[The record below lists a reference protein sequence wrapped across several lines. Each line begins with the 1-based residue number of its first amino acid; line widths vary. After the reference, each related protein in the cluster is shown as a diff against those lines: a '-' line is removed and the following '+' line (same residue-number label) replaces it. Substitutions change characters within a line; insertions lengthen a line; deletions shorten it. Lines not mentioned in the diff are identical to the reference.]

1 MKRKNILKFLSLL
14 GMGSFVMLAAAS
26 CTTPVNPT
34 PNPKPTPNPE
44 PKPHPMPNP
53 PSGGMNGGDTNPGNG
68 GGMMGD
74 NPNPGNTTPE
84 QQLATARKTLT
95 DLIGT
100 ENTNVALYADYAKIQ
115 STLSTAYMTAKTAS
129 ENTSATL
136 DNLRSA
142 STTLQTAIDKAVSD
156 KNDFNNQNA
165 DLVSA
170 YTSLKDAVKSET
182 TNLEG
187 LSDANYTAIKD
198 NLTTYYGKA
207 KNILTATLYPESG
220 EIPKVDAVKVV
231 NNFITNANSNIE
243 QWKNNAN
250 MLSDSFLKKTLDKE
264 QLTSNAELQQPA
276 NYSFV
281 AYNQDITNPTYNFAK
296 RVVWKPQEGRSS
308 TYVPLENQGDLTD
321 VSWIYSLAG
330 NETKYSF
337 TFANYGTTTGYLYFP
352 YKSVKSSDNVA
363 LQYKLNGAS
372 PVSIDFNNSAISPSQ
387 ESASDADG
395 SEMATTADDS
405 SPKSQVKA
413 EKASSTSDVSTSA
426 VNSAPSVDQIKVAKI
441 ILSELKF
448 GQNTIEFSV
457 PTGQDKVAP
466 MIGNMYISST
476 DKNDNLVYND
486 IFSNILDKQDE
497 PTSVTVNLLKGYS
510 LAADHSTYFY
520 QFSSSNGMNESN
532 PTYLVGFIGGR
543 GNRNNL
549 NSSVTAD
556 NKVASPS
563 FQTSDRTLTIYVNV
577 PKDGQY
583 YIKGSYLTSDNR
595 NLKFTTTATANN
607 SITFTVKGKN
617 NWSTLGTFNT
627 ANNNDIETSGSSSSG
642 QANESKTIKLN
653 KGLNKVVI
661 GSVMINNRYPGA
673 PYIGNLKFTLM
684 SPTMMEAKK

>member
-1 MKRKNILKFLSLL
+1 M
-14 GMGSFVMLAAAS
+14 
-26 CTTPVNPT
+26 
-34 PNPKPTPNPE
+34 
-44 PKPHPMPNP
+44 
-53 PSGGMNGGDTNPGNG
+53 
-68 GGMMGD
+68 
-74 NPNPGNTTPE
+74 
-84 QQLATARKTLT
+84 
-95 DLIGT
+95 
-100 ENTNVALYADYAKIQ
+100 
-115 STLSTAYMTAKTAS
+115 
-129 ENTSATL
+129 
-136 DNLRSA
+136 
-142 STTLQTAIDKAVSD
+142 
-156 KNDFNNQNA
+156 
-165 DLVSA
+165 
-170 YTSLKDAVKSET
+170 
-182 TNLEG
+182 
-187 LSDANYTAIKD
+187 SDANYTAIKD

-207 KNILTATLYPESG
+207 KNILTATLYPASG

-231 NNFITNANSNIE
+231 NNFITNANNNIE

-250 MLSDSFLKKTLDKE
+250 ILSDSFLKKTLDKQ

-281 AYNQDITNPTYNFAK
+281 GYSKDITGHKYNFAK
-296 RVVWKPQEGRSS
+296 RIVWKPKMGSGS
-308 TYVPLENQGDLTD
+308 TYEPLENQGDLTE

-372 PVSIDFNNSAISPSQ
+372 PISIDFNNSAISPSQ

-486 IFSNILDKQDE
+486 IFSNTLDKQDE

-520 QFSSSNGMNESN
+520 QFSSSNRMNESN
-532 PTYLVGFIGGR
+532 PTYLVGYIGGR

-563 FQTSDRTLTIYVNV
+563 VQTSSRTLTIYVNA

-583 YIKGSYLTSDNR
+583 YIEGSYLTSNNR

-607 SITFTVKGKN
+607 SITYTVKGKN
-617 NWSTLGTFNT
+617 NWNTLGTFNT
-627 ANNNDIETSGSSSSG
+627 ANNDDIETSGSSSSG
-642 QANESKTIKLN
+642 QTNESKTIKLN

-661 GSVMINNRYPGA
+661 TSVMMKGENPGA
-673 PYIGNLKFTLM
+673 PYIGNLTFTLM
-684 SPTMMEAKK
+684 SPAMMDAKK

>member
-1 MKRKNILKFLSLL
+1 MKRKNILKFVSLL
-14 GMGSFVMLAAAS
+14 GIGSFVMLAAAS
-26 CTTPVNPT
+26 CTTAT
-34 PNPKPTPNPE
+34 TPTPNPE
-44 PKPHPMPNP
+44 PKPNPAPKPDPMPNP
-53 PSGGMNGGDTNPGNG
+53 GGGMMGGMNGGDTNPGND
-68 GGMMGD
+68 GGMD
-74 NPNPGNTTPE
+74 NAA
-84 QQLATARKTLT
+84 QQLAAAKKELS
-95 DLIGT
+95 DLLAT
-100 ENTNVALYADYAKIQ
+100 QSSNLATYADYANIQ
-115 STLSTAYMTAKTAS
+115 NTLTAAYTTAKSTS
-129 ENTSATL
+129 DNTSATL
-136 DNLRSA
+136 EQVKSA
-142 STTLQTAIDKAVSD
+142 KTTLQTAIDKAASD

-170 YTSLKDAVKSET
+170 YTSLKDSVKSET

-187 LSDANYTAIKD
+187 LSDANYIAIKD

-207 KNILTATLYPESG
+207 KDILTATLYPASG

-250 MLSDSFLKKTLDKE
+250 MLSDSFLKKTLDKQ

-281 AYNQDITNPTYNFAK
+281 GYSKDITDHKYNFAK

-372 PVSIDFNNSAISPSQ
+372 PVSINFNNSAISSSQ

-395 SEMATTADDS
+395 SQMATTASDS
-405 SPKSQVKA
+405 SPESQVEA
-413 EKASSTSDVSTSA
+413 EKASSTSDLSTSA
-426 VNSAPSVDQIKVAKI
+426 VNSAPSVDEIKVAKI

-549 NSSVTAD
+549 NSSNAT
-556 NKVASPS
+556 NNQVASPS
-563 FQTSDRTLTIYVNV
+563 VQTSSRTLTIYVNA

-583 YIKGSYLTSDNR
+583 YIKGSYLTSDKR
-595 NLKFTTTATANN
+595 NLIFTTTATANN

-617 NWSTLGTFNT
+617 NWNTLGTFNT
-627 ANNNDIETSGSSSSG
+627 ADNNDIETSGSSSSG
-642 QANESKTIKLN
+642 QTNELKTIKLN

-661 GSVMINNRYPGA
+661 GSVMMDSKNPGA

>member
-1 MKRKNILKFLSLL
+1 MKRKNILKFVSLL
-14 GMGSFVMLAAAS
+14 GIGSFVMLAAAS
-26 CTTPVNPT
+26 CTSATTPTPNPT

-44 PKPHPMPNP
+44 PKPDPMPNP

-68 GGMMGD
+68 GGMD
-74 NPNPGNTTPE
+74 NAAQE
-84 QQLATARKTLT
+84 LAAARTALT
-95 DLIGT
+95 NLLSSK
-100 ENTNVALYADYAKIQ
+100 NTNVQMYADYANIQ
-115 STLSTAYMTAKTAS
+115 NTLIAAYTTAKSTS
-129 ENTSATL
+129 DNTSATL
-136 DNLRSA
+136 EQVKSA
-142 STTLQTAIDKAVSD
+142 TSTLQTAIDKAVSD
-156 KNDFNNQNA
+156 KNDFNSQNA

-207 KNILTATLYPESG
+207 KNILTATLYPASG

-250 MLSDSFLKKTLDKE
+250 MLSDSFLKKTLDKQ

-281 AYNQDITNPTYNFAK
+281 GYSKDITDHKYNFAK
-296 RVVWKPQEGRSS
+296 RIVWKPQEGQSS

-363 LQYKLNGAS
+363 LQYKLNDAS
-372 PVSIDFNNSAISPSQ
+372 PVSINFNNSAISSSQ

-395 SEMATTADDS
+395 SQMATTASDS
-405 SPKSQVKA
+405 SAESQVEA
-413 EKASSTSDVSTSA
+413 EKGSSTSDVSTSA
-426 VNSAPSVDQIKVAKI
+426 VNSAPSVDEIKVAKI

-486 IFSNILDKQDE
+486 IFSNTLDKQDE

-549 NSSVTAD
+549 NSSNAT
-556 NKVASPS
+556 NNQVASPS
-563 FQTSDRTLTIYVNV
+563 VQTSSRTLTIYVNA

-583 YIKGSYLTSDNR
+583 YIKGSYLTSDKR
-595 NLKFTTTATANN
+595 NLIFTTTATANN

-617 NWSTLGTFNT
+617 NWNTLGTFNT
-627 ANNNDIETSGSSSSG
+627 ADNNDIETSGSSSSG
-642 QANESKTIKLN
+642 QPNELKTIKLN

-661 GSVMINNRYPGA
+661 GSVMMDNKNPGA

>member
-1 MKRKNILKFLSLL
+1 
-14 GMGSFVMLAAAS
+14 MLTAAS
-26 CTTPVNPT
+26 CTSATT
-34 PNPKPTPNPE
+34 PTPNPE
-44 PKPHPMPNP
+44 PKPDPMPNP
-53 PSGGMNGGDTNPGNG
+53 PSGNMNGENTNPTSGGNMNGGNTNPGG
-68 GGMMGD
+68 GQGMMD
-74 NPNPGNTTPE
+74 SAAQELTAARTALTSL
-84 QQLATARKTLT
+84 LASKNA
-95 DLIGT
+95 
-100 ENTNVALYADYAKIQ
+100 NVEMYSDYAKIKND
-115 STLSTAYMTAKTAS
+115 LTAAYITAKSTS
-129 ENTSATL
+129 DNTSAAL
-136 DNLRSA
+136 EQVKSA
-142 STTLQTAIDKAVSD
+142 TSTLQTAIDKAASD
-156 KNDFNNQNA
+156 KNDFNNLNA

-187 LSDANYTAIKD
+187 LSDANYIAIKD

-207 KNILTATLYPESG
+207 KNILTATLYPASG

-243 QWKNNAN
+243 EWKNNAN
-250 MLSDSFLKKTLDKE
+250 MLSDSFLKKTLDKQ

-281 AYNQDITNPTYNFAK
+281 GYSKDITDHKYNFAK
-296 RVVWKPQEGRSS
+296 RIVWKPKMGSGS
-308 TYVPLENQGDLTD
+308 TYEPLENQGDLTD

-372 PVSIDFNNSAISPSQ
+372 PVPIDFNNSAISPSL

-405 SPKSQVKA
+405 SPESQVKA

-426 VNSAPSVDQIKVAKI
+426 VNSAPSVDEIKVAKI

-486 IFSNILDKQDE
+486 IFSNTLDKQDE
-497 PTSVTVNLLKGYS
+497 PTSITVNLLKGYS

-520 QFSSSNGMNESN
+520 QFSSSNRMNESN
-532 PTYLVGFIGGR
+532 PTYLVGFIGGH

-549 NSSVTAD
+549 NSSNTT
-556 NKVASPS
+556 NNEVASPS
-563 FQTSDRTLTIYVNV
+563 IKASDRTLTIYVNA

-583 YIKGSYLTSDNR
+583 YIKGSYLTSDKR

-607 SITFTVKGKN
+607 SITFTVKGKS
-617 NWSTLGTFNT
+617 NWNTLGTFNT
-627 ANNNDIETSGSSSSG
+627 ANNNDIETSDSSSSD
-642 QANESKTIKLN
+642 QPNESKTIKLN

-661 GSVMINNRYPGA
+661 TSVMMDNKNPGA
-673 PYIGNLKFTLM
+673 PYIGNLTFTLM

>member
-1 MKRKNILKFLSLL
+1 
-14 GMGSFVMLAAAS
+14 MLAAAS
-26 CTTPVNPT
+26 CTSATTPT
-34 PNPKPTPNPE
+34 PNPT
-44 PKPHPMPNP
+44 PKPDPMPNP
-53 PSGGMNGGDTNPGNG
+53 GGGMNGGNTNPGNG
-68 GGMMGD
+68 GGMMSD
-74 NPNPGNTTPE
+74 NPNPGDTTPE
-84 QQLATARKTLT
+84 QQLAAARKTLT
-95 DLIGT
+95 DLLGT
-100 ENTNVALYADYAKIQ
+100 ESTNVALYADYAKIQ

-142 STTLQTAIDKAVSD
+142 STTLQAAIDKAVSD
-156 KNDFNNQNA
+156 KNDFNIQNA

-170 YTSLKDAVKSET
+170 YTSLKDVVKSET

-187 LSDANYTAIKD
+187 LSDANYIAIKD

-207 KNILTATLYPESG
+207 KDILTATLYPASG

-250 MLSDSFLKKTLDKE
+250 MLSDSFLKKTLDKQ

-281 AYNQDITNPTYNFAK
+281 GYSKDITDHKYNFAK
-296 RVVWKPQEGRSS
+296 RIVWKPQEGRSS
-308 TYVPLENQGDLTD
+308 TYVPLENQGDLTE

-352 YKSVKSSDNVA
+352 YKSVKSSDKVA

-405 SPKSQVKA
+405 SAESQVEA
-413 EKASSTSDVSTSA
+413 EKASSTSDVSTNA
-426 VNSAPSVDQIKVAKI
+426 VNSAPRVDEIKVAKI
-441 ILSELKF
+441 MLSELKF

-457 PTGQDKVAP
+457 PTGEDKVAP

-486 IFSNILDKQDE
+486 VFSNTLDKQDE

-549 NSSVTAD
+549 NSSVTTD

-563 FQTSDRTLTIYVNV
+563 FQTSNRTLTIYVNA

-583 YIKGSYLTSDNR
+583 YIKGSYLTSNNR

-642 QANESKTIKLN
+642 QTNESKTIKLN

-661 GSVMINNRYPGA
+661 TSVMMTGNNPGA
-673 PYIGNLKFTLM
+673 PYIGNLTFTLKGN
-684 SPTMMEAKK
+684 EASSSSAESSN

>member
-1 MKRKNILKFLSLL
+1 MKRKNILKFVSLL
-14 GMGSFVMLAAAS
+14 GIDSFVMLAAAS
-26 CTTPVNPT
+26 CTSATTPT
-34 PNPKPTPNPE
+34 PNPEPKPTPNPE
-44 PKPHPMPNP
+44 PKPDPMPNP
-53 PSGGMNGGDTNPGNG
+53 PSGGMNGGNANPGG
-68 GGMMGD
+68 GQGMMD
-74 NPNPGNTTPE
+74 SAAQELTAARTALTSL
-84 QQLATARKTLT
+84 LASKNA
-95 DLIGT
+95 
-100 ENTNVALYADYAKIQ
+100 NVEMYSDYAKIKND
-115 STLSTAYMTAKTAS
+115 LTAAYTTALTAS
-129 ENTSATL
+129 QNQAGTLEQVKNATS
-136 DNLRSA
+136 
-142 STTLQTAIDKAVSD
+142 TLQTAIDKAASD

-187 LSDANYTAIKD
+187 LSHANYIAIKD

-207 KNILTATLYPESG
+207 KNILTATLYPASG

-250 MLSDSFLKKTLDKE
+250 MLSDSFLKKTLDKQ
-264 QLTSNAELQQPA
+264 QLTSNAKLQQPA

-281 AYNQDITNPTYNFAK
+281 GYSKDITDRKYNFAK
-296 RVVWKPQEGRSS
+296 RIVWKPQEGRSS

-363 LQYKLNGAS
+363 LQYKLNDAS

-405 SPKSQVKA
+405 SPESQVKA
-413 EKASSTSDVSTSA
+413 ERASSTSDASTSA
-426 VNSAPSVDQIKVAKI
+426 VNSAPSVDKIKVAKI

-486 IFSNILDKQDE
+486 IFSNTLDKQDE

-520 QFSSSNGMNESN
+520 QFSSSNGMNENN

-563 FQTSDRTLTIYVNV
+563 IQTSNRTLTIYVNA

-607 SITFTVKGKN
+607 SITFTVKGKS
-617 NWSTLGTFNT
+617 NWNTLGTFNT
-627 ANNNDIETSGSSSSG
+627 ADNDDVETSGSSSSD
-642 QANESKTIKLN
+642 QTNELKTIKLN

-661 GSVMINNRYPGA
+661 TSVMMDNKNPGA
-673 PYIGNLKFTLM
+673 PYIGNLTFTLM